1 MKRRTIIR
9 KISSL
14 AFLIFTAHSAGAME
28 RHYDQILRE
37 IEELT
42 ARIHREVDKVLAD
55 YKRDTAEYHR
65 RMGVKKGMV
74 SADQNMKRETE
85 FHGQAERGRRGGKGH
100 KRWQNIPEEERKRW
114 REKRREMWENMT
126 EEEKQRWREKRCR
139 EGKGGREGCQR
150 RHHGGEGRWKRGGG
164 RPPNSSITGN
174 LF

>member
-114 REKRREMWENMT
+114 
-126 EEEKQRWREKRCR
+126 QEKRCR